1 MSWIN
6 GNGFVPNDQLNG
18 TRAVWDARNA
28 AAAGP
33 FPPGSPG
40 YAPLSSDAFRPAW
53 FGSTMPGGGPSTPL
67 GMPAAAGGLG
77 AILAQLAGQV
87 QAYIGKLGNALLG
100 TQPAAPPA
108 SGATTFA
115 NVSLGSAGD
124 PHLSVSGTKQN
135 ADGTTANVDSH
146 FDSMTAHADLF
157 STRDFGDGF
166 NVSTAVTQPFGNGI
180 TENASATASM
190 DGGRESVTL
199 GADGA
204 ISILDHGQSVALSP
218 GGSVTLMGGQR
229 VSEAANGAVSIA
241 ETSFG
246 ANLTTTFT
254 PNGGGGVDVSAT
266 GQNVTLAGDLIA
278 PSTALRTG
286 SI

>member
-6 GNGFVPNDQLNG
+6 GNGFVPNDALNG
-18 TRAVWDARNA
+18 TRAAWDVPNGT
-28 AAAGP
+28 AAGP

-40 YAPLSSDAFRPAW
+40 YTPLSSDAFRPAW
-53 FGSTMPGGGPSTPL
+53 FGSALPGGALAPS
-67 GMPAAAGGLG
+67 ASGGLG

-100 TQPAAPPA
+100 TAPAAPPSA
-108 SGATTFA
+108 ATTFA
-115 NVSLGSAGD
+115 DVSLGSAGD

-135 ADGTTANVDSH
+135 ADGSTANVNSH
-146 FDSMTAHADLF
+146 FDSMTAHPDLF

-166 NVSTAVTQPFGNGI
+166 NVATAVTQPSASGV

-241 ETSFG
+241 ESSFG
-246 ANLTTTFT
+246 KNLTTTFT

-278 PSTALRTG
+278 GHA
-286 SI
+286 